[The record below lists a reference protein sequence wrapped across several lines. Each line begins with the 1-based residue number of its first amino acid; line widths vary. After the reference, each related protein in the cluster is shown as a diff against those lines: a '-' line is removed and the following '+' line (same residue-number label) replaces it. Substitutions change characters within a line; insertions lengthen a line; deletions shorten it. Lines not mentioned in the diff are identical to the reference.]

1 MPPALSRRTLLGGLA
16 AAGLLTACSPGTSA
30 PAPAATR
37 TVTHP
42 LGVSEVPTEPVRVLA
57 LDRRSTLPHLL
68 ALGVTPVGALT
79 HTAIIGSDFP
89 SVLDGTVDGIAVVPV
104 TDGSD
109 VPALEAVAALQPD
122 LIIGWA
128 RGLEDVAP
136 QLAAIAPT
144 VGVDIDFSDASVA
157 LRSIA
162 AALGREAQADEVVA
176 GFDARLAE
184 AAAAVGDPGPVTV
197 LLGVG
202 GGQFRVYRPGSVT
215 VARWVADFGG
225 EVVPDPTTLPG
236 DVTDDFTTISPE
248 NLSLITG
255 ETIVLLANT
264 GPDGEAAVR
273 EIETSPLW
281 PTLPAV
287 AAGRVVRVES
297 QSAVGNF
304 GFQGYESVLRT
315 LTAQWPSPRP

>member
-1 MPPALSRRTLLGGLA
+1 MPTRRVFLAGLA
-16 AAGLLTACSPGTSA
+16 ATGLLSACSAGA
-30 PAPAATR
+30 PAPAGPATR

-42 LGVSEVPTEPVRVLA
+42 LGVTDVPAAPARILA

-79 HTAIIGSDFP
+79 HTAIIGRDFP
-89 SVLDGTVDGIAVVPV
+89 EVLDGSVDGITVVPT

-109 VPALEAVAALQPD
+109 VPALESVAALAPD
-122 LIIGWA
+122 LILGWSG
-128 RGLEDVAP
+128 GLEEVYP
-136 QLAAIAPT
+136 QLSAIAPT
-144 VGVDIDFSDASVA
+144 VGVEIDFADAAVA
-157 LRSIA
+157 LRTIA
-162 AALGREAQADEVVA
+162 ATLGREAQADAVVA
-176 GFDARLAE
+176 GFDARLAAS
-184 AAAAVGDPGPVTV
+184 AAAIGGAGPVTV

-215 VARWVADFGG
+215 VARWIAEFGG
-225 EVVPDPTTLPG
+225 TVVPDATTLPG
-236 DVTDDFTTISPE
+236 DVTEDFTTISPE
-248 NLSLITG
+248 NLSLLTG

-304 GFQGYESVLRT
+304 GFQGYESVLT
-315 LTAQWPSPRP
+315 GLTDQWTSFGPA

>member
-1 MPPALSRRTLLGGLA
+1 MSTVTRRSVLVGLA
-16 AAGLLTACSPGTSA
+16 ATGLLTACSSA
-30 PAPAATR
+30 PPTPAGPATR

-42 LGVSEVPTEPVRVLA
+42 LGVTDVPAAPARVLA

-79 HTAIIGSDFP
+79 HSAIIGRDYP
-89 SVLDGTVDGIAVVPV
+89 AVLGGAVDGITVVPT

-109 VPALEAVAALQPD
+109 VPALEPVAALAPD
-122 LIIGWA
+122 LILGWA
-128 RGLEDVAP
+128 RGLEEVYP
-136 QLAAIAPT
+136 QLSAIAPT
-144 VGVDIDFSDASVA
+144 VGVEIDFSDASVA
-157 LRSIA
+157 LRTIA
-162 AALGREAQADEVVA
+162 SALGREAEAAAVID
-176 GFDARLAE
+176 GFDARLA
-184 AAAAVGDPGPVTV
+184 AAGAAIGNPGPVTV

-215 VARWVADFGG
+215 VARWIADFGG
-225 EVVPDPTTLPG
+225 TIVPDATTLPG

-248 NLSLITG
+248 NLALLTG

-281 PTLPAV
+281 PGLPAV

-304 GFQGYESVLRT
+304 GFPGYGSALGALTDQWTALRP
-315 LTAQWPSPRP
+315 A